1 MAQYSETFYTVIFIL
16 FMAILIGLGI
26 ALVTFVFLWIHSTIS
41 YKKRMKP
48 LNEEVERQRKEAEER
63 WRRMFSS

>member
-63 WRRMFSS
+63 RRRMFSS

>member
-1 MAQYSETFYTVIFIL
+1 
-16 FMAILIGLGI
+16 MAILIGLGI

-63 WRRMFSS
+63 RRRMFSS